1 MTFLYSRI
9 MCALKLIPV
18 KRDSANEGVTNAV
31 HDEGLNDKQKDENR
45 IAVND
50 FFHPLA
56 LFHLL
61 LFVISYVS
69 YIIVLYQVHHI

>member
-1 MTFLYSRI
+1 

-18 KRDSANEGVTNAV
+18 KRNSANEGATNAV

-45 IAVND
+45 IVVND

-61 LFVISYVS
+61 LFAISYVS